1 MEKFIVLLR
10 HGIAQP
16 RGSEPDETRG
26 LTDDGH
32 KRMREIGRALNLVFA
47 KTEIVISSPLR
58 RCVQTAE
65 CVMKAFHGE
74 IEMTT
79 SKALRPEA
87 STGELQEL
95 IAETDARRMILVGHE
110 PNLTAG
116 MLDLTHMRNDGEV
129 ELKKGGCYGLRIL
142 ENGEVKLELM
152 LPPRVLRATQ

>member
-1 MEKFIVLLR
+1 MF
-10 HGIAQP
+10 P
-16 RGSEPDETRG
+16 
-26 LTDDGH
+26 
-32 KRMREIGRALNLVFA
+32 

-58 RCVQTAE
+58 RCVQTSE
-65 CVMKAFHGE
+65 WVMKAFGE

-79 SKALRPEA
+79 SKVLRPEA
-87 STGELQEL
+87 SSGELQEL
-95 IAETDARRMILVGHE
+95 IGDTAARRMILVGHE

-116 MLDLTHMRNDGEV
+116 MLDLTHMHNDGEV